1 MRSLGTSILSLA
13 LAVALFPAQLGA
25 QVGEGKEMH
34 LTLSESIEIALAN
47 NSTILQQ
54 KYSVAL
60 ADAQVDGARNSF
72 LPSLRSGWS
81 MSRDVR
87 GPREGQ
93 YLDPSTN
100 LIVTSLGESTTGG
113 SQRVSAN
120 MDLSVFNASNLATLS
135 SRKHGLKSSEM
146 SLAASRN
153 SIVFQVKQR
162 YFQLLQAIKL
172 LEVQQE
178 QVRVSEETLRR
189 NATLYEIGSAPISDE
204 LTARSSLESVRVT
217 LITRENNVAITG
229 SNLGFTLGLPPDI
242 RILPVEVEYQVKQ
255 LPITFEKALERALG
269 TEQSLQARKFAM
281 LADKDAL
288 KSTIFS
294 IRYPTVSMSAS
305 YGWTLTKDED
315 FQGIED
321 LFMKNYSYGVNLSV
335 SLPIFNRLNTTNSI
349 KTQRLRYLQS
359 QELLDQ
365 AKRQKALNI
374 KQAFLNIEQSRR
386 SIEANEAA
394 VRASE
399 EEFKLQDQR
408 YNFGAGTF
416 LERQNA
422 QLGLY
427 QARNSLVQA
436 QYNYQIQVALLETE
450 IGGPIEPQ
458 E

>member
-1 MRSLGTSILSLA
+1 
-13 LAVALFPAQLGA
+13 
-25 QVGEGKEMH
+25 MH
-34 LTLSESIEIALAN
+34 LTLSESIDIALAN

-60 ADAQVDGARNSF
+60 ADAQVDGARNNF
-72 LPSLRSGWS
+72 LPTLSSNWRI
-81 MSRDVR
+81 SRRVN

-93 YLDPSTN
+93 FLDESTN
-100 LIVTSLGESTTGG
+100 LITTSLGESTTSG
-113 SQRVSAN
+113 SQNVGA
-120 MDLSVFNASNLATLS
+120 DLGMTVFNASNLATLS
-135 SRKHGLKSSEM
+135 SRKHDLKASEM
-146 SLAASRN
+146 SLSASRN
-153 SIVFQVKQR
+153 GIVFQVKQR
-162 YFQLLQAIKL
+162 YFQLLQAMRL

-178 QVRVSEETLRR
+178 QVKVSEETLRR

-204 LTARSSLESVRVT
+204 LTARSSLESARVR
-217 LITRENNVAITG
+217 LIERENNVAITG
-229 SNLGFTLGLPPDI
+229 SDLGFTLGLSPDV
-242 RILPVEVEYQVKQ
+242 RILPTEVAYQVKP
-255 LPITFEKALERALG
+255 LPITYEQAMERALG
-269 TEQSLQARKFAM
+269 TEQSLQARRFAM

-288 KSTIFS
+288 KSTVYGV
-294 IRYPTVSMSAS
+294 RYPTVSMGAG
-305 YGWTLTKDED
+305 YGWTLSKGEN
-315 FQGIED
+315 FQSIED
-321 LFMKNYSYGVNLSV
+321 LFMKNYSYSV
-335 SLPIFNRLNTTNSI
+335 SLSVRFPIFNRLNTTNTI

-386 SIEANEAA
+386 SIEANDAA

-422 QLGLY
+422 QLGLF
-427 QARNSLVQA
+427 QARNDLVQA
-436 QYNYQIQVALLETE
+436 QYNYQIRVALLENE
-450 IGGPIEPQ
+450 MGGPIDTQ